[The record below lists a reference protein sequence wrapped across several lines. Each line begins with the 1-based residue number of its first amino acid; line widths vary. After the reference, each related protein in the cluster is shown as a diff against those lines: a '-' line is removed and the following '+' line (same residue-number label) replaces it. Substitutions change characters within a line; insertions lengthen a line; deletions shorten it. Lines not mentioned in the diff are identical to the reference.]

1 MRGRDS
7 QPMPVRRDDLM
18 SAASPKPQEPSME
31 EILASIRRIISD
43 DESRVAAERSR
54 STDAESEDPFGSVAT
69 FPRPA
74 ASASGFDD
82 ELSTGDHAQP
92 DHRFGTDE
100 PEDLPD
106 FGRHIPERPPSRLEQ
121 DGPDRPEPLVSRST
135 DASVGQAFDLLAQ
148 TVVSG
153 TPRPIEDVVRE
164 MLRPMLRMW
173 LDDNLPTIVERLV
186 RAEIE
191 RVARGGR

>member
-1 MRGRDS
+1 
-7 QPMPVRRDDLM
+7 M

-43 DESRVAAERSR
+43 DEGRAAAERAHGVE
-54 STDAESEDPFGSVAT
+54 AESDDPSASLAT

-74 ASASGFDD
+74 PLLPSGFDREPSASD
-82 ELSTGDHAQP
+82 DGFHD
-92 DHRFGTDE
+92 DRFGAHDA
-100 PEDLPD
+100 EDLPD
-106 FGRHIPERPPSRLEQ
+106 YPRQSADAAAALEKPEADEA
-121 DGPDRPEPLVSRST
+121 EPLISRAT
-135 DASVGQAFDLLAQ
+135 DASVGQAFDLLAH
-148 TVVSG
+148 TVLAG
-153 TPRPIEDVVRE
+153 TPRPIEEVVRE
-164 MLRPMLRMW
+164 MLRPMLRVW

>member
-1 MRGRDS
+1 
-7 QPMPVRRDDLM
+7 
-18 SAASPKPQEPSME
+18 ME

-43 DESRVAAERSR
+43 DESRAAAERSQ
-54 STDAESEDPFGSVAT
+54 SVDADRDDPYGSVAA

-74 ASASGFDD
+74 SPTGGFDD
-82 ELSTGDHAQP
+82 EVSAGRDGDP
-92 DHRFGTDE
+92 DHRYDSHGAE
-100 PEDLPD
+100 ELPD
-106 FGRHIPERPPSRLEQ
+106 YGRDAIERAAPGLDPS
-121 DGPDRPEPLVSRST
+121 GSGHPEPLVSRAT
-135 DASVGQAFDLLAQ
+135 DASVGQAFDLLAH
-148 TVVSG
+148 TVLTG

>member
-1 MRGRDS
+1 
-7 QPMPVRRDDLM
+7 M

-43 DESRVAAERSR
+43 DEGRAAAERAHGV
-54 STDAESEDPFGSVAT
+54 DAESDDPSALVAT

-74 ASASGFDD
+74 PLLPSGFDR
-82 ELSTGDHAQP
+82 QP
-92 DHRFGTDE
+92 SASDDGFHDDRFGAHGA
-100 PEDLPD
+100 EDLPD
-106 FGRHIPERPPSRLEQ
+106 YPRQSADVAAAALEEPEADEA
-121 DGPDRPEPLVSRST
+121 EPLISRAT
-135 DASVGQAFDLLAQ
+135 DASVGQAFDLLAH
-148 TVVSG
+148 TVLAG
-153 TPRPIEDVVRE
+153 TPRPIEEVVRE
-164 MLRPMLRMW
+164 MLRPMLRVW